1 MFDLKDY
8 EIGIGNFFG
17 IYFSSRLFFAEAN
30 GLFLEYSGYTNLIKS
45 NRVPD
50 RLKEFL
56 SKIYIPTAEEVEVAS
71 KNILREAKD

>member
-1 MFDLKDY
+1 M
-8 EIGIGNFFG
+8 
-17 IYFSSRLFFAEAN
+17 
-30 GLFLEYSGYTNLIKS
+30 EYSGYTNLIKS

-56 SKIYIPTAEEVEVAS
+56 SKIYIPTAEEIEVAS